1 MNDSKVG
8 FLKDIFKTTPITL
21 SDKKRALFVYS
32 FNLQANSICIVLYP
46 ILLMFSNKHTPILPE
61 TNKIYVINWQ
71 Y

>member
-1 MNDSKVG
+1 MNDGKVG
-8 FLKDIFKTTPITL
+8 FPKDIFKTTPIAL

-46 ILLMFSNKHTPILPE
+46 ILCFQTKHTPILPE